1 MPIAD
6 QPKKAGQWLA
16 TFLLGSTA
24 VAMGAN
30 AFGVLFNHTAPRDQ
44 MRQAYAGSERL
55 SARASERA
63 CHCPIARST
72 MSGASVVAA
81 VTTA

>member
-1 MPIAD
+1 MSIAD
-6 QPKKAGQWLA
+6 QLKKAGQWLA

-24 VAMGAN
+24 VAMAAN
-30 AFGVLFNHTAPRDQ
+30 AFGVLFNHTAPRGQ
-44 MRQAYAGSERL
+44 MRQAYADSERL

-63 CHCPIARST
+63 CHWPTARST
-72 MSGASVVAA
+72 MNGASVVAA